1 MNSITTYQHEQ
12 FGTIRTTTI
21 DGEPWFVA
29 KDVCDALDLK
39 IVARAIDSL
48 DEDEKG
54 IHTVNTLGGNQQ
66 MSIISEA
73 GLYSLVLR
81 SRKPE
86 AKAFKRWVTHEVLPS
101 IRKTGSYSIPETDDD
116 LLARALIVAQDRVKA
131 IEGRAAELETENAEQ
146 REVIEVM
153 RPKALF
159 ADAVAVSNTDIP
171 VGDLAKILKRNGF
184 DVGRNRLF
192 ETLRKD
198 GFLMNQDSSRNMPT
212 QKATDMKL
220 LVLREDVLMTA
231 KGTSYIRRMTMVTPY
246 GQIYFVKRYCFVQRL
261 NENGQLSL
269 EFDL

>member
-1 MNSITTYQHEQ
+1 MNSITTYRHEQ

-29 KDVCDALDLK
+29 SDIAKALGYADATHMT
-39 IVARAIDSL
+39 RRL

-54 IHTVNTLGGNQQ
+54 LHSVETLGGKQQ
-66 MSIISEA
+66 MNIISEA
-73 GLYSLVLR
+73 GLYNAILGSKV
-81 SRKPE
+81 E
-86 AKAFKRWVTHEVLPS
+86 GAKAFKRWVTHEVLPS

-116 LLARALIVAQDRVKA
+116 LLARALIVAQDRVRA
-131 IEGRAAELETENAEQ
+131 IEGRATELEMENEEQ
-146 REVIEVM
+146 REMIEVM

-159 ADAVAVSNTDIP
+159 ADAVAVSDTDIP

-184 DVGRNRLF
+184 NVGRNRLF

-212 QKATDMKL
+212 QRATDMKL

-246 GQIYFVKRYCFVQRL
+246 GQIYFVKRYCFVQRQ
-261 NENGQLSL
+261 NENGQLSF
-269 EFDL
+269 EFA

>member
-1 MNSITTYQHEQ
+1 MNSITTYRHEQ

-21 DGEPWFVA
+21 DGEPWFIA
-29 KDVCDALDLK
+29 KDVCDAIEIATDH
-39 IVARAIDSL
+39 VRRGL
-48 DEDEKG
+48 DEDEVASLPNWQGKG
-54 IHTVNTLGGNQQ
+54 SAPL
-66 MSIISEA
+66 IISEA
-73 GLYSLVLR
+73 GLYSLVLK

-116 LLARALIVAQDRVKA
+116 LLARALIVAQDRVRA
-131 IEGRAAELETENAEQ
+131 IEGRATELEMENEEQ
-146 REVIEVM
+146 REMIEVM

-159 ADAVAVSNTDIP
+159 ADAVAVSDTDIP

-184 DVGRNRLF
+184 NVGRNRLF

-212 QKATDMKL
+212 QRATDMKL
-220 LVLREDVLMTA
+220 LVLREDVFMTA

-246 GQIYFVKRYCFVQRL
+246 GQIYFVKRYCFVQRQ
-261 NENGQLSL
+261 NEDGQLSL
-269 EFDL
+269 EFAV